1 MQIVS
6 RGVSYLFKVDAADD
20 RVLFVFNIRLI
31 ESYSGPTNRHATYTG
46 THMRTLATVSTVL
59 IITVLISGPALAY
72 VGPGV
77 GLGVI
82 GAIFASIAAFFMM
95 LAGLVWYPVKVALRK
110 RREKNAAAQAAAT
123 EGASVEATAAQPTD
137 TPSAE

>member
-1 MQIVS
+1 
-6 RGVSYLFKVDAADD
+6 
-20 RVLFVFNIRLI
+20 
-31 ESYSGPTNRHATYTG
+31 
-46 THMRTLATVSTVL
+46 MRTLATISTVL
-59 IITVLISGPALAY
+59 IITALTSVPALAY

-110 RREKNAAAQAAAT
+110 RREKRAAAQPAAA
-123 EGASVEATAAQPTD
+123 EGVTAEATAAQPTD

>member
-1 MQIVS
+1 
-6 RGVSYLFKVDAADD
+6 
-20 RVLFVFNIRLI
+20 
-31 ESYSGPTNRHATYTG
+31 
-46 THMRTLATVSTVL
+46 MRTLATFSVILFSVAL
-59 IITVLISGPALAY
+59 FSGPAFAY

-110 RREKNAAAQAAAT
+110 RREKKEAALQVET
-123 EGASVEATAAQPTD
+123 TTTASE
-137 TPSAE
+137 TPADE

>member
-1 MQIVS
+1 
-6 RGVSYLFKVDAADD
+6 
-20 RVLFVFNIRLI
+20 
-31 ESYSGPTNRHATYTG
+31 
-46 THMRTLATVSTVL
+46 MRTLATVSTVL